1 MKRLA
6 FLGALLAPALAGAS
20 VPIAAPRESIEQAL
34 ARTAAEASAAEARV
48 AMLRRREQ
56 SATDEAARLK
66 AERQRAAADIALTE
80 ARLASADV
88 ALTAARVAVASRTA
102 RLERQRA
109 PLAALL
115 AGLATMGRRPPI
127 LALADT
133 KSIAELVR
141 VRALIDGSMPV
152 IARRSAA
159 LQAELDEGRRLA
171 ATADAARKAVGESR
185 AALVEQQR
193 RFAVLEAQASAR
205 AAALRASASGAED
218 QVLAGGEAVLDLG
231 GAAAA
236 ASAARK
242 VARELAGLPL
252 AAPRPFAADTAPL
265 PAPLAYALPTTAPVI
280 EGLGN
285 VSAAGVRSR
294 GLRFATPRG
303 STILAPAAGR
313 ILFASAFREYD
324 GIVVIDHGRGWTSLL
339 IDVAP
344 SVRAGQRVAAGAPVG
359 RALGDIGLELREA
372 GQPRSA
378 ALIAGSSA
386 MLSNRNRTR

>member
-20 VPIAAPRESIEQAL
+20 VPITAPRESIEQAL

-231 GAAAA
+231 GEAAA